1 MKLINVVLLSFAGTL
16 FSVGV
21 FSHLLKFDDAIIG
34 VISCTSKILA
44 GFMYAFATKTWQI
57 YIGKYRFDKKHKLN
71 TLFYKYMSITYT
83 NLNNSPGFKACFL

>member
-1 MKLINVVLLSFAGTL
+1 MYFFLMILLIVSGTL

-44 GFMYAFATKTWQI
+44 GVMYAFATKTWHI
-57 YIGKYRFDKKHKLN
+57 YIGM
-71 TLFYKYMSITYT
+71 YMLTHIM
-83 NLNNSPGFKACFL
+83 NLLHYFREN